1 MRPPSR
7 AAHPTPCTPHPQRR
21 DADTCVTVEE
31 GEPPFCGGS
40 AVTQHGHDAPS
51 AAPPR
56 QRPSSARAT
65 VPPQGAPGGFGRRGT
80 PRARPAHRAPRR
92 RPGCSRQPPPKP
104 PIARRL

>member
-56 QRPSSARAT
+56 QRPLGSASARLVLLCLLGARL
-65 VPPQGAPGGFGRRGT
+65 VAPGG
-80 PRARPAHRAPRR
+80 AAL
-92 RPGCSRQPPPKP
+92 PG
-104 PIARRL
+104 